1 MKFLEKNL
9 EDIIFETDNEK
20 LQERGLDLNGKKFRQ
35 LRLSHY
41 GIADIVTV
49 SRHGQ
54 NLHIEI
60 IELKKDVITIDTL
73 VQALRYLAGIK
84 NFLRKRKFRKQV
96 FYTIKLCG
104 KSISNLRDLSLLCSN
119 MFSINSEIE
128 FIQLITYSYDFNGLK
143 FEEHYEH
150 ITDSF
155 GENIAFDNVIS
166 KKKEDQP
173 YCPF

>member
-20 LQERGLDLNGKKFRQ
+20 LQERGLDINGRKFRQ

-41 GIADIVTV
+41 GISDLVTV
-49 SRHGQ
+49 CRHGQ

-60 IELKKDVITIDTL
+60 IELKKDLITTDTL
-73 VQALRYLAGIK
+73 IQSLRYLAGIK
-84 NFLRKRKFRKQV
+84 NFLRKRKFRNKV

-104 KSISNLRDLSLLCSN
+104 KSIQNLRDLSLLCSN
-119 MFSINSEIE
+119 MSATNSEIE
-128 FIQLITYSYDFNGLK
+128 WIQLITYSYDFNGLK

-155 GENIAFDNVIS
+155 GDKISFENVSS
-166 KKKEDQP
+166 KKKEDETF
-173 YCPF
+173 YPF